1 MKISKIKLIL
11 CVVVFF
17 IIGGMLSTLSILY
30 YQKNKL
36 IQELAI
42 AVNNERAYM
51 NQYSSLKEENK
62 AFLLT
67 LDALEYSND
76 SLVQKLNKVRK
87 ELKIKDKELES
98 LLYLTSSAKVSDTIR
113 LVDTI
118 FKETFVSFD
127 TLIYD
132 NWHSQH
138 IVLRYPNYIQTTPMF
153 RSEKYI
159 IVNTDKETIRPPKKC
174 KFLRLFQKKHTILEV
189 NIVEQNPYVET
200 QTDKFI
206 KIIK

>member
-1 MKISKIKLIL
+1 MNISKIKLIL
-11 CVVVFF
+11 CIVGFF
-17 IIGGMLSTLSILY
+17 IILGMLSSLGILF
-30 YQKNKL
+30 YQKEKL
-36 IQELAI
+36 TQELSI

-51 NQYSSLKEENK
+51 NQYSSLREENRV
-62 AFLLT
+62 FLLT
-67 LDALEYSND
+67 IDALEYSND
-76 SLVQKLNKVRK
+76 SLVQKLNNVRK
-87 ELKIKDKELES
+87 DLKIKDKELES
-98 LLYLTSSAKVSDTIR
+98 LHYLNSSAKVTDTIR

-118 FKETFVSFD
+118 FKETFLSFD

-159 IVNTDKETIRPPKKC
+159 IVNTDKETIKPPKKC

-189 NIVEQNPYVET
+189 NIVEQNPYIET